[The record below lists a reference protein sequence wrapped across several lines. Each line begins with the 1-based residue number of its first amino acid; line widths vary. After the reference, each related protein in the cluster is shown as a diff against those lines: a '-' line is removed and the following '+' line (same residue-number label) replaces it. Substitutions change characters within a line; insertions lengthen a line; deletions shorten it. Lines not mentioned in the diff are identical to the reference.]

1 MANKRQ
7 IKKAIN
13 FACGDLFA
21 ECVAINHY
29 RTNTTQEDVD
39 NLMASVLRLQDD
51 MICRVSHIEPGMKAS
66 EFFKKL
72 RQDMISRI
80 GEIVDQLNALT

>member
-13 FACGDLFA
+13 FTCGDLFA

-29 RTNTTQEDVD
+29 RKNTTQDDVD

-66 EFFKKL
+66 EFFKTL
-72 RQDMISRI
+72 RQDMLSRI